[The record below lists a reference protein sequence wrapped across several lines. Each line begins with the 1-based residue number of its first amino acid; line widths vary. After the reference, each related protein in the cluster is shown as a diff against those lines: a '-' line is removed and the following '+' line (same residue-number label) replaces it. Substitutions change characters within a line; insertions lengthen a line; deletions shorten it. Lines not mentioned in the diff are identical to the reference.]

1 MDSQRISDHLA
12 CLTVHKGDG
21 ALSITPRFST
31 SFSNLGVAYARLDYL
46 EKAEEMFLQTL
57 KVDPEH
63 AHVHNNLGVFYLRQP
78 RLKEAEEMFR
88 RTLAI
93 NPGDATAK
101 KNLQL
106 IEKLKNP

>member
-1 MDSQRISDHLA
+1 
-12 CLTVHKGDG
+12 
-21 ALSITPRFST
+21 
-31 SFSNLGVAYARLDYL
+31 
-46 EKAEEMFLQTL
+46 MFLQAL
-57 KVDPEH
+57 KVDSEN

-88 RTLAI
+88 RALAI
-93 NPGDATAK
+93 SPGDTTAK